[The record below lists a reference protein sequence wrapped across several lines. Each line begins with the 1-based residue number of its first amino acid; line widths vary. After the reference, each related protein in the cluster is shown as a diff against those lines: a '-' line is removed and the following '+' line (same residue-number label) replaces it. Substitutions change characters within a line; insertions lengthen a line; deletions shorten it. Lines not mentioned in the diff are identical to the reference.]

1 MTMQPSPSN
10 PIEARKQAVRAHL
23 RSMILWSCGGGVA
36 ALGVILFAAEARW
49 LVLPI
54 VLVGLVA
61 ALYHQRQ
68 VKRILN
74 HRDEY

>member
-10 PIEARKQAVRAHL
+10 PIEARKQAARAHL

-36 ALGVILFAAEARW
+36 AMGVLFFAPEAQW
-49 LVLPI
+49 LVLPL
-54 VLVGLVA
+54 VLVGLVGA
-61 ALYHQRQ
+61 FYHQRQ
-68 VKRILN
+68 VKRILS